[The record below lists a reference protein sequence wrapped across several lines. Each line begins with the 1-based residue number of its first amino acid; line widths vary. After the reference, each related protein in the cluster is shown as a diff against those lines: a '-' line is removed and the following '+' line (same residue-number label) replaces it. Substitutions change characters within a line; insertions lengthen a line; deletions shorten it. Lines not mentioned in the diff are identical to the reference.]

1 MLEGRGIDW
10 CEDNKPSTNFLG
22 VEELYNTFTNGFYV
36 IVALVLFFQN
46 PNSNSTFNKLYGAF
60 CFFVLMTGVTSG
72 IFHATLTKRAQKA
85 DEFFENACLVSLYH
99 LAGFIEGG
107 EGGGGKRKVI
117 AHCVVLA
124 AGIVFVEE
132 LFCEVHL
139 GVIILATFQRF
150 ISILGRMKLRKEKRY
165 LIESCFVKGLG
176 CVVIGFGGWVLDRA
190 FCEHFGGFLLHAS
203 IWHSG
208 TSLALL
214 FAGIGVSELYQFGK
228 VNRGE

>member
-1 MLEGRGIDW
+1 MNANEWGQIAIFIFLCAQGFTVEIEEQLRNYLLSKRSLTTQFSNLALVMLEGRGIDW

-99 LAGFIEGG
+99 LAGFIEGA
-107 EGGGGKRKVI
+107 GGGGEKKSDRSLCC
-117 AHCVVLA
+117 ASCWNCV
-124 AGIVFVEE
+124 
-132 LFCEVHL
+132 
-139 GVIILATFQRF
+139 R
-150 ISILGRMKLRKEKRY
+150 
-165 LIESCFVKGLG
+165 
-176 CVVIGFGGWVLDRA
+176 
-190 FCEHFGGFLLHAS
+190 
-203 IWHSG
+203 
-208 TSLALL
+208 
-214 FAGIGVSELYQFGK
+214 
-228 VNRGE
+228 

>member
-1 MLEGRGIDW
+1 VQSSSGKVRLKFKRRVVIVGEKSRWVVVVVRGVKKEIVSTRKSKERIRAVRRVKSDVNFEEDRRSAGVRLKRSKEGGMLEADIYAAAGEPLYLINLYMRNLYLAVPKRSLTIQFSNLALVMLEGRGIDW

-107 EGGGGKRKVI
+107 EGGGG
-117 AHCVVLA
+117 
-124 AGIVFVEE
+124 
-132 LFCEVHL
+132 
-139 GVIILATFQRF
+139 
-150 ISILGRMKLRKEKRY
+150 
-165 LIESCFVKGLG
+165 
-176 CVVIGFGGWVLDRA
+176 
-190 FCEHFGGFLLHAS
+190 
-203 IWHSG
+203 
-208 TSLALL
+208 
-214 FAGIGVSELYQFGK
+214 
-228 VNRGE
+228 